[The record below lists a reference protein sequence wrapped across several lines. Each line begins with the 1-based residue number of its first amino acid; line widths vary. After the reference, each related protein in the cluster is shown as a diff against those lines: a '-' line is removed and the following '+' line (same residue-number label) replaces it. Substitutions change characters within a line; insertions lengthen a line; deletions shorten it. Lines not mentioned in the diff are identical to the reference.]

1 MDIRLELLLSVRKH
15 EYTSCAKKMP
25 TKKEAYLTFRAGIQC
40 IFSWDFNLNKLWVHR
55 KCQYFKFSNKSK
67 LLRHLKNDVCRGNTS
82 RRPSCLLHYEGSK
95 GNILI
100 ICIFLLNW
108 TDVKLMFKFEF
119 SSKLKISIDKL
130 LQNFQLHTVLIEQ
143 PCFLLAVYDLDK
155 NGWNVVLISS
165 IFDAHS
171 VHTDFI
177 FFFHL
182 CFEWFAKQLL
192 VNVLL

>member
-1 MDIRLELLLSVRKH
+1 
-15 EYTSCAKKMP
+15 
-25 TKKEAYLTFRAGIQC
+25 
-40 IFSWDFNLNKLWVHR
+40 
-55 KCQYFKFSNKSK
+55 
-67 LLRHLKNDVCRGNTS
+67 
-82 RRPSCLLHYEGSK
+82 
-95 GNILI
+95 
-100 ICIFLLNW
+100 
-108 TDVKLMFKFEF
+108 MFKFEF

-155 NGWNVVLISS
+155 NDWNVVLISS
-165 IFDAHS
+165 IFDAQS
-171 VHTDFI
+171 VHTVFM